1 MRLELMLGLRY
12 LMAKRKV
19 SFVSIITFLCILGI
33 LVGTMVMITVLSV
46 MNGFQEDIRDKIL
59 GMRSHISVSMYG
71 DEPMYDY
78 ERVIELAES
87 GKSVVGVHEYITM
100 PAIMRVY
107 TFTSLINV
115 TAVKE
120 EVFTTDKDYQK
131 YFDFESGSADFS
143 SSVSNVLIGSEMA
156 YNYNLSVG
164 DTIDVVTASGTFQ
177 RGFRPAN
184 KTLIVSGIYKT
195 GYYEYDSKV
204 VIMSLELAQEL
215 IGYENAV
222 SGISIKLDD
231 FYKADK
237 IAADLDNV
245 TRGQYNIM
253 PWMLF
258 DRNFF
263 NALKTEKVMLSLV
276 LFFIIL
282 VASLNI
288 ASTQIIFVKDKR
300 RDIAILSTLGMKP
313 ASIAKIFFL
322 EGSIIGLIGTILGVI
337 CGVILASNVNE
348 ALEVV
353 RAILQFFAYVLFF
366 IPSLLISW
374 VSVPYVPEFFPKD
387 VYYVSGGLT
396 SIIYPLQ
403 VFFVAFV
410 SFALSVLFAIVPAYI
425 ATKYKPALV
434 LRYE

>member
-12 LMAKRKV
+12 LMTKRKL

-33 LVGTMVMITVLSV
+33 LVGVMVMITVMSV

-71 DEPMYDY
+71 DEPMSDY
-78 ERVIELAES
+78 EAIIELAES
-87 GKSVVGVHEYITM
+87 GKSVISVYEYINA

-107 TFTSLINV
+107 TYSTLINM
-115 TAVKE
+115 TAVE
-120 EVFTTDKDYQK
+120 QDVFSSDQGYQK
-131 YFDFESGSADFS
+131 YFNFESGFADFT

-156 YNYNLSVG
+156 YNYALSVG
-164 DTIDVVTASGTFQ
+164 DTIDIVTASGTFE

-184 KTLIVSGIYKT
+184 KTLVISGIYKT

-204 VIMSLELAQEL
+204 AIISLELAQEL
-215 IGYENAV
+215 LGYENAV
-222 SGISIKLDD
+222 SGVSIKLDD
-231 FYKADK
+231 FYKADRV
-237 IAADLDNV
+237 AADLDNV
-245 TRGQYNIM
+245 MGGKYSVM

-263 NALKTEKVMLSLV
+263 NALKTEKTMLSLI

-288 ASTQIIFVKDKR
+288 ASSQIIFVKDKR
-300 RDIAILSTLGMKP
+300 RDIAILKTLGMKP
-313 ASIAKIFFL
+313 SSIAKIFFL
-322 EGSIIGLIGTILGVI
+322 EGSIIGLVGTLLGVI
-337 CGVILASNVNE
+337 CGVLLASNVNGVLE
-348 ALEVV
+348 AV
-353 RAILQFFAYVLFF
+353 RSILQALAYVIFY
-366 IPSLLISW
+366 IPSMISSS
-374 VSVPYVPEFFPKD
+374 VVVPYVPEFFPQD
-387 VYYVSGGLT
+387 IYYVSGGLPT
-396 SIIYPLQ
+396 IIYPSQ
-403 VFFVAFV
+403 VLLVAIV
-410 SFALSVLFAIVPAYI
+410 SFLISVLFAIVPAYI

>member
-12 LMAKRKV
+12 LMTKRKI
-19 SFVSIITFLCILGI
+19 SFVSVITFLCILGI

-59 GMRSHISVSMYG
+59 GMRSHINVSMYG
-71 DEPMYDY
+71 EEPMYDY
-78 ERVIELAES
+78 DRVIELAES
-87 GKSVVGVHEYITM
+87 GKSVVSVHEYIAM

-107 TFTSLINV
+107 TFSTLINV
-115 TAVKE
+115 TAINE
-120 EVFTTDKDYQK
+120 DVFTIDKDYQE
-131 YFDFESGSADFS
+131 YFQFIEGSADLS

-156 YNYNLSVG
+156 HNYALKVG
-164 DTIDVVTASGTFQ
+164 DTFGIVTAAGTFE
-177 RGFRPAN
+177 RGFRPSN
-184 KTLIVSGIYKT
+184 KTLVVSGIYKT

-204 VIMSLELAQEL
+204 IIMSLDLAQEMV
-215 IGYENAV
+215 GYTNAV
-222 SGISIKLDD
+222 SGVSIKLDD

-237 IAADLDNV
+237 VADDLNNV
-245 TRGQYNIM
+245 VSGMYNVM
-253 PWMLF
+253 PWMLY

-263 NALKTEKVMLSLV
+263 SALKTEKTMLALI

-300 RDIAILSTLGMKP
+300 RDIAILKTLGMKP

-322 EGSIIGLIGTILGVI
+322 EGSIIGLIGTLLGVI
-337 CGVILASNVNE
+337 LGIILALNVNG

-353 RAILQFFAYVLFF
+353 RAILQFFAYVIFF
-366 IPSLLISW
+366 IPSKIFSG
-374 VSVPYVPEFFPKD
+374 VVIPYVPEFFPQD
-387 VYYVSGGLT
+387 IYYVSGGLP
-396 SIIYPLQ
+396 SIIYPSQ
-403 VFFVAFV
+403 VFMVAFV
-410 SFALSVLFAIVPAYI
+410 SFALSVLFAIVPAYV
-425 ATKYKPALV
+425 ATKYKPAFV

>member
-12 LMAKRKV
+12 LMTKRKL
-19 SFVSIITFLCILGI
+19 SFVSIITFLCVLGI
-33 LVGTMVMITVLSV
+33 LVGVMVMITVLSV

-59 GMRSHISVSMYG
+59 GMRSHISVSMHG
-71 DEPMYDY
+71 EEPMLDY

-87 GKSVVGVHEYITM
+87 GISVVGVHEYITM

-107 TFTSLINV
+107 TFSSLINV
-115 TAVKE
+115 SAVRE
-120 EVFTTDKDYQK
+120 EVFTSDKDYQK
-131 YFDFESGSADFS
+131 YFNFESGSADLS

-156 YNYNLSVG
+156 YNYALAVG
-164 DTIDVVTASGTFQ
+164 DTIDITTASGTFE
-177 RGFRPAN
+177 RGFRPASR
-184 KTLIVSGIYKT
+184 TLIISGIYNT

-215 IGYENAV
+215 LGYENAV
-222 SGISIKLDD
+222 SGVSIKLDD
-231 FYKADK
+231 FYKADR

-245 TRGQYNIM
+245 TSGKFSVM

-263 NALKTEKVMLSLV
+263 NALKTEKTMLSLI

-288 ASTQIIFVKDKR
+288 ASSQIIFVKDKR
-300 RDIAILSTLGMKP
+300 RDIAILKTLGMRP
-313 ASIAKIFFL
+313 SSIAKIFFL
-322 EGSIIGLIGTILGVI
+322 EGSIIGLVGTVLGVI
-337 CGVILASNVNE
+337 FGVLLALNVNPV
-348 ALEVV
+348 LEVA
-353 RAILQFFAYVLFF
+353 RSIIQFFAYVVFY
-366 IPSLLISW
+366 IPSILFSNIN
-374 VSVPYVPEFFPKD
+374 VPYIPEFFPQD
-387 VYYVSGGLT
+387 IYYVSGGLP
-396 SIIYPLQ
+396 SVVYPSQ
-403 VFFVAFV
+403 VFFVAVV
-410 SFALSVLFAIVPAYI
+410 SLLLSILFAIVPAYI